1 MNQLHIATNEMI
13 NLQNKQMTVI
23 SLVIKAVLDSS
34 EIQNKILHGLENL
47 NHTFESLFDDF
58 TTLFSKF

>member
-1 MNQLHIATNEMI
+1 MNQLHIATDEMI

-47 NHTFESLFDDF
+47 NHKFESLFDDF